1 LAQTKKEKGRFGVGA
16 GLRGQIPDRP
26 PILKG
31 SVGPSKA
38 PLAYRPTSSLPNP
51 PGQVKRRKRVG
62 SELGRSFEVRSSIG
76 RRSAGDQ
83 SDRVKLRSLIVLRPP
98 CPTPRARC
106 LRSKSSSSK
115 WASCGLRVSL
125 RRRGC
130 DRMRTQRRS
139 PGTHTEVRPGVVVVV
154 QRGVSS
160 SSSSSSC
167 RGALPRCL
175 WRCHL
180 RHCAAAVLVL
190 MLVQL
195 CWCRWCGHWC

>member
-1 LAQTKKEKGRFGVGA
+1 M
-16 GLRGQIPDRP
+16 
-26 PILKG
+26 
-31 SVGPSKA
+31 
-38 PLAYRPTSSLPNP
+38 
-51 PGQVKRRKRVG
+51 
-62 SELGRSFEVRSSIG
+62 GRSFEVRSSIG

-115 WASCGLRVSL
+115 WAPCGLRVCL

-175 WRCHL
+175 WWCHL
-180 RHCAAAVLVL
+180 RHCAGAVLVL

-195 CWCRWCGHWC
+195 CWCRWCSMLRSKIRGFAVLRCHGSHLHRGRRRGGRRRGGRWRPWRPLGLLTFFLVPVVTIVLG